1 MIISS
6 GKTIYLSRHGQSQYN
21 ITKQL
26 GGDSGLSNKGIEY
39 SLKLHEYFQSIKKEN
54 IPVCTST
61 LKRTLQTGKHFINK
75 TSNSNFNE
83 INAGIFE
90 HYTYDRIKDENIDEF
105 NKRSVDKYEYRY
117 PNGESYKDLEERVIS
132 EFKKLLELNDEFLLI
147 AHNAVIRVI
156 LGYIHNIEK
165 DKIPHFDVPLHNLIK
180 IVSNSNNLDNSSISL
195 LSNA

>member
-90 HYTYDRIKDENIDEF
+90 RYTYDRIKDENIDEF
-105 NKRSVDKYEYRY
+105 NKRSVDKYEYY
-117 PNGESYKDLEERVIS
+117 GDI
-132 EFKKLLELNDEFLLI
+132 FKS
-147 AHNAVIRVI
+147 AVTKYCAENQSTLPSVGASTKRS
-156 LGYIHNIEK
+156 
-165 DKIPHFDVPLHNLIK
+165 F
-180 IVSNSNNLDNSSISL
+180 
-195 LSNA
+195 